1 MSNKKSKK
9 GGGGAAN
16 VNKNAQGKEKKKK
29 LAKDSVYPLPLATE
43 PPGREI
49 PNLANDVSELLTLSV
64 RHYQQFESVYGGANF
79 APYRKYQLRVF
90 GDGAAMKEL
99 KPPFLKF
106 LEIRLALKQLDASL
120 RVIAREVAGRR
131 RRLIANRRILRRGR
145 RPPKRKLAKG
155 AVVAGNTSA
164 TPTSATPPS
173 TSTSVPSSTTP
184 PSTPGTSGQSATSS
198 RRGSATRPPADQI
211 LLPSG
216 VKEMLKKQRADALN
230 SISTLTGLAFPGDT
244 PPALGKLR
252 EWLIVQLNNTVKK
265 MDKYTFEAGG
275 LSSSGSRS

>member
-1 MSNKKSKK
+1 MSNKKSKE
-9 GGGGAAN
+9 GGANKGAAN
-16 VNKNAQGKEKKKK
+16 ANKNTQGQDKKKK
-29 LAKDSVYPLPLATE
+29 PPKEPVYPLPLTTE
-43 PPGREI
+43 PPAKVI
-49 PNLANDVSELLTLSV
+49 PNLANEVNDLLTFSV
-64 RHYQQFESVYGGANF
+64 RYYKQHESIHGGANF
-79 APYRKYQLRVF
+79 APHKYQLRVF
-90 GDGAAMKEL
+90 GDGAAMKSL

-155 AVVAGNTSA
+155 AVAGNT
-164 TPTSATPPS
+164 TPTSDTTPS
-173 TSTSVPSSTTP
+173 TSTSVPISTTP
-184 PSTPGTSGQSATSS
+184 PSSPGTSGQSATSS
-198 RRGSATRPPADQI
+198 RRGSASRPPADQI

-244 PPALGKLR
+244 PPAFGKLR

-265 MDKYTFEAGG
+265 MDKYTFETGG